1 MEGREAGGLV
11 SLPPNKATITS
22 KPVIT
27 ATMLESMTLFDQ
39 RQIEI
44 EGAAL
49 RIALRD
55 RLLTL
60 PFSGFARVMGTLLE
74 KMGYSD
80 IAFTS
85 RKDFRG
91 RNGKDGAA
99 GGYDLLATMRT
110 AVVADKTSFSCLRR
124 VLVQVKQFDSHKTV
138 YQRSVDELR
147 GACLRAGAAEGMI
160 LTTGAVSKRLERSRL
175 ASAPF
180 APVRLVDGEEL
191 LDLLVTHRLGVWS
204 EDGGKQYGV
213 DTDYFENLFRECV
226 GNSPVDC
233 AMPEPLF
240 RSVRV
245 TVSVE
250 PLSRGSIR
258 TAAVGSVGKFC
269 HTIKV

>member
-1 MEGREAGGLV
+1 
-11 SLPPNKATITS
+11 
-22 KPVIT
+22 
-27 ATMLESMTLFDQ
+27 MLESMTLFDRNQ
-39 RQIEI
+39 SERD
-44 EGAAL
+44 GAAL
-49 RIALRD
+49 RSALRD

-74 KMGYSD
+74 KMGYTD

-110 AVVADKTSFSCLRR
+110 AVTADKTSFSCSRR
-124 VLVQVKQFDSHKTV
+124 VLMQVKQFDERKTV

-147 GACLRAGAAEGMI
+147 GACLRTGAAEGMI

-175 ASAPF
+175 ASSPF

-191 LDLLVTHRLGVWS
+191 LDLLVTHRVGAWS
-204 EDGGKQYGV
+204 EAGGGRFGL
-213 DTDYFENLFRECV
+213 DESFFTDLLRRST
-226 GNSPVDC
+226 GNGPADRATSP
-233 AMPEPLF
+233 PSLP

-250 PLSRGSIR
+250 AIPESRGR
-258 TAAVGSVGKFC
+258 TVAVGSHGVFC
-269 HTIKV
+269 HTVSV